1 MNIKEKGGDFLLDIA
16 KLVFGGVILAGVV
29 AEDVNKV
36 LLYIIGS
43 VLFILC
49 AGFAFILYKISKNK
63 ED

>member
-1 MNIKEKGGDFLLDIA
+1 MNIKEKAGDFLLDIA

-36 LLYIIGS
+36 LLYIVGS
-43 VLFILC
+43 ILFVLC
-49 AGFAFILYKISKNK
+49 SGFAFMLYKISKNK